1 LHEAVVDGGVVP
13 VLRDLLVADAV
24 FEAAV
29 VGFVDAEE
37 GAEDF
42 VGWDDWSV

>member
-1 LHEAVVDGGVVP
+1 VVP
-13 VLRDLLVADAV
+13 VFGDLFVARAV

-37 GAEDF
+37 GSQDF
-42 VGWDDWSV
+42 VG